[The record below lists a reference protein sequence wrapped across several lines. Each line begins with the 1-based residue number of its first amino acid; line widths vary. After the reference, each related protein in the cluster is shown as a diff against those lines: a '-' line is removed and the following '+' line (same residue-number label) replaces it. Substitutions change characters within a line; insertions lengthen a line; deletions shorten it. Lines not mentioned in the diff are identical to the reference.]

1 MKHLACGHNE
11 MRIETYTEAYR
22 WVVRCGVCGSN
33 ETWTQREWRET
44 LLVDESAEGPPLL
57 VSNERIPSGRLSSEP
72 KLARV

>member
-11 MRIETYTEAYR
+11 MRIQIYTEAYR
-22 WVVRCGVCGSN
+22 WVVQCGVCGAN

-57 VSNERIPSGRLSSEP
+57 VSNEADPQ
-72 KLARV
+72 LAGV